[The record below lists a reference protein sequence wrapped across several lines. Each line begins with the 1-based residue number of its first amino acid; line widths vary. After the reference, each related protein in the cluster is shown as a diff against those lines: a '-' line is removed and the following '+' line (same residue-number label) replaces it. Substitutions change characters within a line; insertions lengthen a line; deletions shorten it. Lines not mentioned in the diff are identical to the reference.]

1 MKKGIFV
8 GALVTLLCIPSYAY
22 AKGSASVE
30 FTGNR
35 SVNIGDEFK
44 VNMVIDNVTDAE
56 GGIVGFGG
64 YIKFD
69 NNILEIV
76 DAKTANSYF
85 DVYRNAR
92 INKIAGIDM
101 TLEHGITSKT
111 TVYEITFK
119 GINEGSTL
127 VTLTG
132 ADLSDKNANTLDANV
147 SGLNVSVNAVKEE
160 VVEPVQI
167 VAQEVKNEEKTV
179 EKPVKIVN
187 KVEKVDTQ
195 EVVVEDTTE
204 IKKETVEQKEVKNT
218 EKIEKKTKKH
228 EKNLLKIVSN
238 FLKKLFKKV
247 A

>member
-30 FTGNR
+30 FAGNR
-35 SVNIGDEFK
+35 SVNVGDEFI
-44 VNMVIDNVTDAE
+44 VNMVIDNVSEAE

-76 DAKTANSYF
+76 DAKSANSYF
-85 DVYRNAR
+85 DVYRNAN
-92 INKIAGIDM
+92 IDKIAGIDM
-101 TLEHGITSKT
+101 TLEHGITSRT
-111 TVYEITFK
+111 TVYEISFK
-119 GINEGSTL
+119 GINEGNTL

-147 SGLNVSVNAVKEE
+147 SGLNVSVNSVKEE
-160 VVEPVQI
+160 VIEPIQT
-167 VAQEVKNEEKTV
+167 VAQDVKNEENTV
-179 EKPVKIVN
+179 EKPVKTVN

-195 EVVVEDTTE
+195 EVVVEDTIE
-204 IKKETVEQKEVKNT
+204 IKEETKAAKEVKT
-218 EKIEKKTKKH
+218 TKKTVKNTKKH